1 MVMVEVQSGVALQA
15 AQHFYLFCN
24 NRINVVFPREILIIK
39 NAQVFYINFRLRTN
53 IFILYI
59 IKPAKFWWIRES
71 LLVRMKNY
79 NLDFLMLRVSL
90 LAVDQI

>member
-1 MVMVEVQSGVALQA
+1 M
-15 AQHFYLFCN
+15 
-24 NRINVVFPREILIIK
+24 VFPREILINK
-39 NAQVFYINFRLRTN
+39 NAQVFYINFRLRKN

-59 IKPAKFWWIRES
+59 NKPAKFWLIRES

-90 LAVDQI
+90 INPQKP